1 MTRELQQAMARYE
14 ESRAAYRVAVLS
26 SLNGESN
33 GEAIRLAIRSF
44 QSARSEL
51 VRLGGLP
58 AATPVKPPPREES
71 AAWRLARRLLPSAPF
86 RWLQA
91 N

>member
-14 ESRAAYRVAVLS
+14 ETRAAYRVAVLS
-26 SLNGESN
+26 SLNGESS

-51 VRLGGLP
+51 IRLGGLP
-58 AATPVKPPPREES
+58 AETPAKPPAKVES
-71 AAWRLARRLLPSAPF
+71 PAWRLVRRILPSAPF

-91 N
+91 S